1 MTRRL
6 RIACVQLEPVFKD
19 PAASMR
25 RADELLVSVAPS
37 TLDLLVLP
45 EMAFTGYYFQ
55 SREDVDPFAED
66 ATSGPTFQWAA
77 QTARRLS
84 CYVVVGLPTSSAA
97 DGSQLSSKEFYN
109 SLLIVSPS
117 GLLTHVYHK
126 HHLFGGPPPERAV
139 DYLWATAGAGF
150 TALDLP
156 FPSSSPHA
164 QGGATFRLV
173 PGICMDLNE
182 RDFAPTDEYALASFA
197 AEQDAD
203 VLLVAMSW
211 LDSAAEE
218 GLREARDPE
227 GTDGEDEWRDVL
239 TYWVVRSMPL
249 LGSGAALV
257 CANRVGREGD
267 TVFTGL
273 SCALELKSRP
283 QVVKYASKRRAEIVH
298 AVVELP
304 TRDD

>member
-1 MTRRL
+1 
-6 RIACVQLEPVFKD
+6 
-19 PAASMR
+19 
-25 RADELLVSVAPS
+25 
-37 TLDLLVLP
+37 
-45 EMAFTGYYFQ
+45 MAFTGTFGLPPFQPVCYCFQ
-55 SREDVDPFAED
+55 SREEIEPYAED
-66 ATSGPTFQWAA
+66 AASGPTSQWAA
-77 QTARRLS
+77 QTARRLA
-84 CYVVVGLPTSSAA
+84 CYVFVGLPTRSAA
-97 DGSQLSSKEFYN
+97 DGSQPSSEDLHN

-117 GLLTHVYHK
+117 GSLTHVYHK

-156 FPSSSPHA
+156 FPPSSPHA
-164 QGGATFRLV
+164 QEGATFRLV

-203 VLLVAMSW
+203 LLLVAMSW

-218 GLREARDPE
+218 GMREERDQE
-227 GTDGEDEWRDVL
+227 GKEGEDEWRDVL

-257 CANRVGREGD
+257 CANRVGREGE

-273 SCALELKSRP
+273 SCAIELKSRP

-304 TRDD
+304 RRDD